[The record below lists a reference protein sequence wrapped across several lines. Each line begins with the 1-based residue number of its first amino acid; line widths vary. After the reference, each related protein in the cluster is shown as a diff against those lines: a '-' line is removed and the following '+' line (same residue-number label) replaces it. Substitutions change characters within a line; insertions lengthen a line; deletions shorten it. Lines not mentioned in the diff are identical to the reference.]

1 LRYEDRDRSHSYRHD
16 RRSEAGAKKYFGM
29 ADPMGQSLLLDG
41 KYNFRITGIMKN
53 IPENAH
59 FHGDIL
65 LSMSTFSGRL
75 YGNWD

>member
-1 LRYEDRDRSHSYRHD
+1 
-16 RRSEAGAKKYFGM
+16 
-29 ADPMGQSLLLDG
+29 MGQSLLLDG

-65 LSMSTFSGRL
+65 LSMTTFSGRL